1 MKTIKV
7 TIKKDKYVDVVKEKL
22 QDIPGVSVEDTEIRN
37 TSVQHLQ
44 EALDDIPTHDIPEEE
59 LYHLV
64 QKEIDEVR
72 KTRGNAG

>member
-7 TIKKDKYVDVVKEKL
+7 IIKKDKYVDVVKEKL
-22 QDIPGVSVEDTEIRN
+22 QDIPGVLVEDTEIRN
-37 TSVQHLQ
+37 TSVQYLQ